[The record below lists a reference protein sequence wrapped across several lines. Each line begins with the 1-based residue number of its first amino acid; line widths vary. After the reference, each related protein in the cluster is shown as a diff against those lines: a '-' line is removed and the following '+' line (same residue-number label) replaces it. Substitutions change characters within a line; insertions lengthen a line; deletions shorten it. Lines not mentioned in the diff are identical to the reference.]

1 MKENPSD
8 RFLNCFKNMA
18 RSYNV
23 KIINQNEYVLTYGGN
38 VINLDE
44 SVALVKHGNDR
55 KRA

>member
-1 MKENPSD
+1 
-8 RFLNCFKNMA
+8 MA